1 MMSVLHP
8 GNKQVR
14 NVMYVLNKVIIIR
27 QCGLLVGETVSFST
41 SCFMFAFSFFRFFV
55 FRTCNT
61 FCRFCLPC
69 CLVIS

>member
-14 NVMYVLNKVIIIR
+14 NVMYVLNKVIIR

-41 SCFMFAFSFFRFFV
+41 SCFMFAFSFFRFFG
-55 FRTCNT
+55 RATPSAASAASAC
-61 FCRFCLPC
+61 PAA
-69 CLVIS
+69 S